1 LSDQGSGK
9 IVIELFNSH
18 ILSNEAL
25 LKLNKINKVYLN
37 LQVKYLTFQGL
48 SDNLKHIF
56 VGKVESVKKFSYKDA
71 GVDIEKGD
79 AFVQAIKPMVES
91 TFRPEVLTKI
101 GGFAGCVSLN
111 LERYK
116 KPILVSSTDG
126 VGTKLKIAFMMN
138 RHDTV
143 GIDLVAMCVND
154 IVVCGAKPLFFLDYL
169 ATSKLDTQKSIKVV
183 SGIVKGCIE
192 ADCSL
197 VGGETAE
204 MPGFYKKGDYD
215 LAGFA
220 VGIVEDSQLIDGSS
234 VTVGDKIVGIASSG
248 LHSNGFSLVR
258 KLVFDQ
264 HKMELDERIEEIGG
278 ALGQELLRPTRIY
291 VKTILNLTRDFKI
304 GGIAHI
310 TGGGITGNLP
320 RVIPRGCKAILRK
333 GTWEIPPIFTFL
345 KEKGNVPEEE
355 MFRTF
360 NNGIGMI
367 LVVRSKDVQEI
378 STRLHSLGEKAFII
392 GEVGK
397 TEREQ
402 EKIMLV

>member
-1 LSDQGSGK
+1 M
-9 IVIELFNSH
+9 
-18 ILSNEAL
+18 
-25 LKLNKINKVYLN
+25 
-37 LQVKYLTFQGL
+37 
-48 SDNLKHIF
+48 
-56 VGKVESVKKFSYKDA
+56 
-71 GVDIEKGD
+71 DIERGD

-91 TFRPEVLTKI
+91 TFRPEVLTKL
-101 GGFAGCVSLN
+101 GGFAGCLSLN

-126 VGTKLKIAFMMN
+126 VGTKLKIAFMMD
-138 RHDTV
+138 RHDTI

-154 IVVCGAKPLFFLDYL
+154 IVVSGARPLFLLDYL
-169 ATSKLDTQKSIKVV
+169 ATSKLDAQKSIKVV

-197 VGGETAE
+197 IGGETAE
-204 MPGFYKKGDYD
+204 MPGFYKKGEYD

-220 VGIVEDSQLIDGSS
+220 VGIVEDSQLIDGST
-234 VTVGDKIVGIASSG
+234 VTVGDKIIGIASSG
-248 LHSNGFSLVR
+248 LHSNGYSLVR
-258 KLVFDQ
+258 KLVFDR
-264 HKMELDERIEEIGG
+264 HKMELEKHIVEIGG
-278 ALGQELLRPTRIY
+278 ILGEELLRPTRIY
-291 VKTILNLTRDFKI
+291 VKSVLNLARDFHI

-320 RVIPRGCKAILRK
+320 RVIPKGCKAIVRK

-345 KEKGNVPEEE
+345 REKGNIPEEE

-378 STRLHSLGEKAFII
+378 SARLHSLGEKAFII
-392 GEVGK
+392 GEVEK

-402 EKIMLV
+402 EKIELV

>member
-1 LSDQGSGK
+1 MRR
-9 IVIELFNSH
+9 
-18 ILSNEAL
+18 
-25 LKLNKINKVYLN
+25 
-37 LQVKYLTFQGL
+37 TM
-48 SDNLKHIF
+48 
-56 VGKVESVKKFSYKDA
+56 KKWSYRDA

-126 VGTKLKIAFMMN
+126 VGTKLKIAFLMD

-154 IVVCGAKPLFFLDYL
+154 IVVSGAKPLFLLDYF
-169 ATSKLDTQKSIKVV
+169 AASQLDPEKTMKVV

-192 ADCSL
+192 AECSL
-197 VGGETAE
+197 IGGETAE
-204 MPGFYKKGDYD
+204 MPGFYKKGEYD

-220 VGIVEDSQLIDGSS
+220 VGIVEDSQVIDGSG
-234 VTVGDKIVGIASSG
+234 VTVGDRLIGIASSG

-258 KLVFDQ
+258 KLVLDQ
-264 HKMELDERIEEIGG
+264 LKLDLEKRVEEIGVV
-278 ALGQELLRPTRIY
+278 LGEELLRPTRIY
-291 VKTILNLTRDFKI
+291 VKAVLNLARDFNI
-304 GGIAHI
+304 VGIAHI

-320 RVIPRGCKAILRK
+320 RIIPKGCKAIVRK
-333 GTWEIPPIFTFL
+333 GSWDIPPIFSFL
-345 KEKGNVPEEE
+345 QEMGNISEEE
-355 MFRTF
+355 MLRTF

-367 LVVRSKDVQEI
+367 LIVRSKEVDDI
-378 STRLHSLGEKAFII
+378 IARLRSFGEKAFII
-392 GEVGK
+392 GEVGR

-402 EKIMLV
+402 ETIEFA

>member
-1 LSDQGSGK
+1 
-9 IVIELFNSH
+9 
-18 ILSNEAL
+18 
-25 LKLNKINKVYLN
+25 
-37 LQVKYLTFQGL
+37 
-48 SDNLKHIF
+48 
-56 VGKVESVKKFSYKDA
+56 VKKFSYKNS

-79 AFVQAIKPMVES
+79 AFVQTIKPIVES

-116 KPILVSSTDG
+116 RPILVSSTDG
-126 VGTKLKIAFMMN
+126 VGTKLKIAFMMD

-154 IVVCGAKPLFFLDYL
+154 IVVSGAKPLFLLDYL
-169 ATSKLDTQKSIKVV
+169 ATSKLDTEKSMKVI

-192 ADCSL
+192 AECSL
-197 VGGETAE
+197 IGGETAE
-204 MPGFYKKGDYD
+204 MPGFYKGGEYD

-234 VTVGDKIVGIASSG
+234 VTVGDSFIGIASSG
-248 LHSNGFSLVR
+248 LHSNGYSLVR
-258 KLVFDQ
+258 KLLFNQ
-264 HKMELDERIEEIGG
+264 YKMDLKKRIEEIGEV
-278 ALGQELLRPTRIY
+278 LGEELLRPTRIY
-291 VKTILNLTRDFKI
+291 VKTVLNLTRDFHI

-320 RVIPRGCKAILRK
+320 RVIPKGCKAIVQK
-333 GTWEIPPIFTFL
+333 GSWDIPSIFHFL
-345 KEKGNVPEEE
+345 KEKGRLSDEE

-367 LVVRSKDVQEI
+367 LLVKSKEAEDI
-378 STRLHSLGEKAFII
+378 LARLHSLGERAFVI

-397 TEREQ
+397 IEKEQ
-402 EKIMLV
+402 ETIEFV